1 MEPKS
6 KEPVYLTNAFSPS
19 MVTEDACAIIE
30 LVSPERA
37 REIVGDREILS
48 YIGHEVT
55 AQMLSLIL
63 QREVKMNRAMIV
75 FPKPEIPKFYDIISI
90 ALLQRLPEGAV
101 LTSMEDLS
109 KVKYQLY
116 RIRVM
121 YVPEDIVTRDLRG
134 GEKDNKAI
142 FF

>member
-1 MEPKS
+1 MEEKK
-6 KEPVYLTNAFSPS
+6 KEPVYITNAFSPS
-19 MVTEDACAIIE
+19 MVVEDACAIIE
-30 LVSPERA
+30 PITPERA

-55 AQMLSLIL
+55 AHMLSIIL
-63 QREVKMNRAMIV
+63 QREVKFNRAMIV
-75 FPKPEIPKFYDIISI
+75 FPKPELPRFYDIISI

-101 LTSMEDLS
+101 LTSMEEIS
-109 KVKYQLY
+109 KIKYQLY

-121 YVPEDIVTRDLRG
+121 YVPEDIVTREL
-134 GEKDNKAI
+134 GEKDNNKAI